1 MPLDVLI
8 TYKDGSQEMHYIP
21 IALMRGEK
29 KNPYQ
34 GLRWVVENDWAWAF
48 PSYSLTLNKN
58 KSEISTIV
66 IDPSFYMADIER
78 GNNNYSANKI

>member
-1 MPLDVLI
+1 MPLDVLV
-8 TYKDGSQEMHYIP
+8 TFKDGSQEMHYIP
-21 IALMRGEK
+21 ITLMRGEK

-34 GLRWVVENDWAWAF
+34 GLRWVVEKDWAWAF
-48 PSYSLTLNKN
+48 PNYSLTISKN

-78 GNNNYSANKI
+78 GNNTYSANKR